1 MIILVYNKGCDIV
14 RKLNNKGFAISTVLY
29 GLLIVLILI
38 TTLIMSTM
46 SFTRKNGKEFTYIIT
61 NNLEKSKRR
70 TYNTNEICAQ
80 QSSAYRDKY
89 TCDEI
94 NDKLKQDFFAIC
106 YRSDKNADNCR
117 NLLQS
122 KLSEISSIYNECVN
136 DNSNSKA
143 TPEVIKKSCCYS
155 KAQGNSLEYS
165 SCIQ

>member
-1 MIILVYNKGCDIV
+1 MH
-14 RKLNNKGFAISTVLY
+14 TVLY

-61 NNLEKSKRR
+61 NNLERNKRKD
-70 TYNTNEICAQ
+70 YNVNAICAQ

-117 NLLQS
+117 SLLQS

-155 KAQGNSLEYS
+155 KTQGATVKYNE
-165 SCIQ
+165 CIS